1 MIETNICA
9 NGNKLT
15 ERLNKFCR
23 DKNLVLIKEKLHP
36 IEYASKIMEHVT
48 YKNKAEKS
56 YRIFYDFGG
65 DTKGHIKI
73 NEDLSLKS
81 NFFYNGLGEMVEI
94 NKLDEY
100 LVNLIRSCLCAKSFY
115 GMLEPLYEGGFETGQ
130 GDIDHAINQL
140 FNASEFEYWMFDDGM
155 KLAMSDFIEEI
166 DLFKKKEE
174 DLVNEL
180 AKFLSE

>member
-115 GMLEPLYEGGFETGQ
+115 ECLS
-130 GDIDHAINQL
+130 L
-140 FNASEFEYWMFDDGM
+140 FM
-155 KLAMSDFIEEI
+155 KAGLKPGRGILI
-166 DLFKKKEE
+166 
-174 DLVNEL
+174 
-180 AKFLSE
+180 